1 MTRVGTIR
9 RVGSSVVGIR
19 ITVLDPH
26 EDGRGESLRVPVE
39 CLAGFGALGEMHC
52 VTIVPGAVRG
62 NHAHPLRSEMMVVRS
77 GGPWTLAWRVLSASE
92 VSTRRYDG
100 TRVLV
105 LNVDA
110 GTFHALRN
118 DGQEPMSIVSFSDG
132 ALAKGDTVWETLL
145 T

>member
-1 MTRVGTIR
+1 VT
-9 RVGSSVVGIR
+9 SIR
-19 ITVLDPH
+19 ITELEPH

-39 CLAGFGALGEMHC
+39 CLAGFGAVREMHA

-62 NHAHPLRSEMMVVRS
+62 NHAHPQRAETMVVRPA
-77 GGPWTLAWRVLSASE
+77 GPWTLAWRSPPAPD
-92 VSTRRYDG
+92 VSRRRFDG

-110 GTFHALRN
+110 GIFHALRN
-118 DGQEPMSIVSFSDG
+118 DAQEPMSIVSFSDG

-145 T
+145 D